1 MLKAKVWVE
10 EIAKNR
16 WRESWPHCD
25 SKSNGVTQTLKMT
38 SRHPQPLRP
47 CIKFEIIPQTGKNR
61 KPRGGRLTKK
71 TQRRPR
77 QNSIQSFYCYLT
89 LGRWRHLVLSR
100 QIVEKTGGEKHW
112 VLREIKGM
120 DGDPHSLFYHSI
132 VLSGWS
138 WSQLDDKKWSR
149 SSQMHCGQKP
159 AEYPRPRREI
169 ESKTGHDSSFT
180 FTFPANN
187 WGSANWNKFSHCITF
202 THRLL
207 MKGIYK
213 EIF

>member
-1 MLKAKVWVE
+1 MEDWLK
-10 EIAKNR
+10 R
-16 WRESWPHCD
+16 
-25 SKSNGVTQTLKMT
+25 
-38 SRHPQPLRP
+38 
-47 CIKFEIIPQTGKNR
+47 
-61 KPRGGRLTKK
+61 
-71 TQRRPR
+71 QRRPR

-132 VLSGWS
+132 ILSGWS

-169 ESKTGHDSSFT
+169 ESKTRHDSSFT
-180 FTFPANN
+180 FTFPPTTGGAPTGTNFLTASLLLTDYWWKEYTRKYSN
-187 WGSANWNKFSHCITF
+187 PTSDLRSVWRSYLV
-202 THRLL
+202 RLMICL
-207 MKGIYK
+207 RDDVSILYFERRQKCLTEPYFPQGWRRKGILGGGTRK
-213 EIF
+213 FKK

>member
-10 EIAKNR
+10 EIAQIDGVN
-16 WRESWPHCD
+16 HD
-25 SKSNGVTQTLKMT
+25 HIVTQKAMVWLKHLMT
-38 SRHPQPLRP
+38 SSHPQPLRP

-61 KPRGGRLTKK
+61 KPRGLTKK
-71 TQRRPR
+71 TQRMPR

-112 VLREIKGM
+112 VLRQIKGM

-132 VLSGWS
+132 ILSGWP

-169 ESKTGHDSSFT
+169 ESKTRHDSSFT

-202 THRLL
+202 TRR
-207 MKGIYK
+207 
-213 EIF
+213 